1 VRTEVENS
9 AASAPQ
15 RKLKNHVNN
24 TAAPSSLNKRLT
36 RQLAGILAHL
46 ERNPKDVL
54 SQARVSTIQDL
65 LRR

>member
-1 VRTEVENS
+1 MRTEVESS

-15 RKLKNHVNN
+15 RKHKHHVNN

-46 ERNPKDVL
+46 ERHPNDIL
-54 SQARVSTIQDL
+54 SQARVAMIQNL